1 MRGSCGNGTFLP
13 PFVLSPGA
21 EYCGPHIPAREAPL
35 LPLSP
40 TTSHPPFFLTWGGSR
55 RDDCMESP
63 LGLSLFFF
71 GPPHPLSPTVP
82 HFLASETEEKIKD
95 ETTRCYL
102 CWRQKEKKG
111 HGITTIATKTICTFL
126 LFHFLCVSFFFLT
139 EPFRLRVVGRYC
151 YFYPSLWFMLL
162 VLLRHLFVHVFAAIC
177 GGWIS
182 LDGSTIYVLR
192 GHLLVFLPLPL
203 HLKSVWCTATTTR
216 MGSKR
221 ENRKALQFWGVS
233 SKGLPFEHCLTFSL
247 SCHRAVVCL
256 PLSQHLVVFF
266 CVSLLCVFTCL
277 TRMKKKSTQICQK
290 TKKRFTNAKQNKK
303 NIWGLSFLLLSR
315 SLGFP
320 CPFRRTSCNFKV
332 RLAVKY

>member
-1 MRGSCGNGTFLP
+1 MHFLT
-13 PFVLSPGA
+13 
-21 EYCGPHIPAREAPL
+21 
-35 LPLSP
+35 LPLP
-40 TTSHPPFFLTWGGSR
+40 VRF
-55 RDDCMESP
+55 
-63 LGLSLFFF
+63 
-71 GPPHPLSPTVP
+71 
-82 HFLASETEEKIKD
+82 
-95 ETTRCYL
+95 
-102 CWRQKEKKG
+102 
-111 HGITTIATKTICTFL
+111 
-126 LFHFLCVSFFFLT
+126 FFFLT